1 MIEESIERYVR
12 SSLFDYE
19 NDEEMLVQ
27 EKEKEL
33 IDLLSDEVLYFR
45 QEYLI
50 QLLQDFTNEEFYKKN
65 LEFLEE
71 F

>member
-27 EKEKEL
+27 EKEREL
-33 IDLLSDEVLYFR
+33 IDLLSDEVLFFR
-45 QEYLI
+45 QDYLI

-65 LEFLEE
+65 LEFL
-71 F
+71 

>member
-1 MIEESIERYVR
+1 M
-12 SSLFDYE
+12 
-19 NDEEMLVQ
+19 Q
-27 EKEKEL
+27 EKEREL
-33 IDLLSDEVLYFR
+33 IELLSDEILCFR